1 MPRIKN
7 QTSERDDGY
16 DIEYY
21 SNENFVSSVDHE
33 TLKNQTQARFGILQ
47 NKIIFTIAGLVCC
60 FVGLLGFS
68 VYIMVSQNS
77 IIEALND
84 RIEAQNTMIQA
95 LTSNEDTI
103 KESIYVLFQTIHNNT
118 NKDAQFHDDIEQKL
132 NVWRTGLVLVGGD
145 EESYGNLYFGNY
157 PICDD
162 GWNNTSAT
170 VACRM
175 IGFEKVIF
183 KNYSY
188 L

>member
-7 QTSERDDGY
+7 QTLERDDGY

-47 NKIIFTIAGLVCC
+47 NKIIYTISGLVFC

-68 VYIMVSQNS
+68 IYIMVSQNNKIELIKLKLGTKSDENLQIS
-77 IIEALND
+77 I
-84 RIEAQNTMIQA
+84 QN
-95 LTSNEDTI
+95 LT
-103 KESIYVLFQTIHNNT
+103 KLFR
-118 NKDAQFHDDIEQKL
+118 DDIEEESEK
-132 NVWRTGLVLVGGD
+132 VRSRFESWFAIVGGD
-145 EESYGNLYFGNY
+145 GKTKGNLYFAQY

-162 GWNNTSAT
+162 EWNDISAN

-175 IGFEKVIF
+175 MGFQHVCFVSNSNLIF
-183 KNYSY
+183 
-188 L
+188 